1 MDQSLRLRRA
11 IIDNHLHTVEL
22 IISRHPRLLVNSDPK
37 NGWSNLHYAAFHGH
51 YEMCKL
57 LINHGHDSH
66 DISLTHDRNT
76 ALHLAAQQ
84 NHERAL
90 HYLAQHLERSIDW
103 PNSEMQTPLMAA
115 VAHGNDP
122 IVNLLL
128 DFGAEIDLADENG
141 SRPLHAAAARGHVK
155 VLRTLVDRGANTY
168 KPNKLGWK
176 PVDYS
181 SDTQVKSYLLT
192 LINDLKRNNMPGTPT
207 KQTFNWST

>member
-1 MDQSLRLRRA
+1 
-11 IIDNHLHTVEL
+11 
-22 IISRHPRLLVNSDPK
+22 
-37 NGWSNLHYAAFHGH
+37 
-51 YEMCKL
+51 
-57 LINHGHDSH
+57 
-66 DISLTHDRNT
+66 
-76 ALHLAAQQ
+76 
-84 NHERAL
+84 
-90 HYLAQHLERSIDW
+90 
-103 PNSEMQTPLMAA
+103 MAA

-181 SDTQVKSYLLT
+181 SDMQVKSYLLT

-207 KQTFNWST
+207 KQTFNW